1 MVIVRVP
8 IASSSGFL
16 FFSAIK
22 SFLIR
27 SRIASE
33 RFVYPSFLIDVSN
46 FFIKSG
52 SIDIPNLV
60 IFSAIVTRLTD
71 KSNTNLN
78 FLLPKL
84 LNNGQIF
91 SCHKIKKM
99 LRRKYIMWLVTTL
112 IAAIAVTA
120 IWYVKP
126 KIYKLDILSLMLWG
140 TSIMI
145 LVDHIIGYEG
155 GEFIEFETDGL
166 ITSGTLLGIVMLI
179 PIFVLWEVL
188 LIISKPKEKKS
199 IGGN

>member
-1 MVIVRVP
+1 
-8 IASSSGFL
+8 
-16 FFSAIK
+16 
-22 SFLIR
+22 
-27 SRIASE
+27 
-33 RFVYPSFLIDVSN
+33 
-46 FFIKSG
+46 
-52 SIDIPNLV
+52 
-60 IFSAIVTRLTD
+60 
-71 KSNTNLN
+71 
-78 FLLPKL
+78 
-84 LNNGQIF
+84 
-91 SCHKIKKM
+91 
-99 LRRKYIMWLVTTL
+99 MWLVTTL

-120 IWYVKP
+120 IWHVKP

-188 LIISKPKEKKS
+188 LIISKPKEKKN